1 MFVLLMKR
9 CEQSCRS
16 TRYGAV
22 TLLQGIILP
31 ARKVPHLLDFSPLAG
46 K

>member
-31 ARKVPHLLDFSPLAG
+31 ARKVPHLLDFSALAG